1 MTPRTREGSQNAYA
15 RFAGVMYFFT
25 VFDVTGV
32 VIAARVSGT
41 GNFLATAHSVA
52 ASDALYRIGLV
63 SGLVGNMSTILL
75 AVALYVTLRPVD
87 RNLAM
92 TALLFRLAE
101 STIGGMVVVF
111 GFATLQIYLDANHTT
126 AFDANQ
132 LGALADLVSRLSGA
146 GTNVSVVFFS
156 LGSALFF
163 YLFLRSAYIPR
174 ILAMWGLLGSVFCL
188 AAFAANL
195 LLPQPSELLLG
206 VGALPIGIAEPVVGL
221 WLLIRGID
229 LHQQVSGAVGSEA

>member
-41 GNFLATAHSVA
+41 DNFLATAHSVA

-75 AVALYVTLRPVD
+75 AVGLYVTLRPVD

-174 ILAMWGLLGSVFCL
+174 VLAVWGLLGSLFCMG
-188 AAFAANL
+188 AFAANL
-195 LLPQPSELLLG
+195 LLPQSSELLLG

>member
-41 GNFLATAHSVA
+41 GNFLDTAHSVA

-75 AVALYVTLRPVD
+75 AVGLYVTLRPVD

>member
-41 GNFLATAHSVA
+41 GNFLDTAHSVA

-75 AVALYVTLRPVD
+75 AVGLYVTLRPVD

-156 LGSALFF
+156 VGSALFF

-229 LHQQVSGAVGSEA
+229 LHQQVSRAVGNEA

>member
-41 GNFLATAHSVA
+41 GNFLDTAHNVA

-87 RNLAM
+87 QNLAM

-229 LHQQVSGAVGSEA
+229 LHQQVSRAVGNEA